1 MFATV
6 VTRAYSSVFSSILIG
21 RAAVF
26 TANSFSEGF
35 LNFVLYRLPVMGLT
49 RAAGRYDLGLSGGLM
64 SRLEPVRFMLIGDR
78 PVLRVWKEG

>member
-6 VTRAYSSVFSSILIG
+6 VTRAYSSVFSSILTG
-21 RAAVF
+21 LAAA
-26 TANSFSEGF
+26 TATSFSEGF
-35 LNFVLYRLPVMGLT
+35 LNFVLNRLPVMGLT